1 MESVAT
7 PSWEPYQV
15 FINHRG
21 KDTKLTLASLIYHAL
36 EPYGLRVFLDQY
48 VLCPGDTIETEIRG
62 AISSS
67 SVHIAIFSKNY
78 AESHW
83 CLKELCWM
91 LTASHQPWFIP
102 IFCDVEPWEL
112 RFIDKGCYAEAFQ
125 KHRERGSMELVDEWK
140 EALGKAADISGK
152 VFKGKEALGKAAGN
166 SDTVFNW
173 KESDD
178 YGKLV
183 RNIEN
188 TVMEH
193 VKRDPLEI
201 PPHPVGLDQAWKD
214 LHDQIKKE
222 SFKKVVV
229 IAGLGGIGKSTLA
242 RHIFNELSRS
252 EFRRASYLF
261 NVRETDNHDLQRQ
274 LCRDLLGKH
283 NGTLL
288 SWEGKT
294 TLRKGL
300 KGLKSLI
307 VFDDVDQWDKIERVL
322 DVHAV
327 EEGSL
332 IFVTSRDKDVVRP
345 SYKNTSFVYDVQP
358 LKNKHARE
366 LFCYHATRQSNSLE
380 GCADLVED
388 FLKICGGL
396 PLCLQ
401 VLGEQVSSNSDRA
414 HWERQLKLY
423 SQGAS
428 LPEAND
434 VIKKLLK

>member
-1 MESVAT
+1 MELVAT
-7 PSWEPYQV
+7 PSCEPYQV

-21 KDTKLTLASLIYHAL
+21 KDTKLTLASSIYNAL

-48 VLCPGDTIETEIRG
+48 VLSPGDTIETEIRG

-78 AESHW
+78 AESEW

-91 LTASHQPWFIP
+91 LTSSHEPRFIP
-102 IFCDVEPWEL
+102 IFCDVEPSALSFVEN
-112 RFIDKGCYAEAFQ
+112 GCYAKAFE
-125 KHRERGSMELVDEWK
+125 KHLTREPKEVVVEWK
-140 EALGKAADISGK
+140 EALRKAAGISGK
-152 VFKGKEALGKAAGN
+152 VFKGKEALGKAADN
-166 SDTVFNW
+166 SDTVFYL

-183 RNIEN
+183 KNIEN
-188 TVMEH
+188 TVMKH
-193 VKRDPLEI
+193 VKRDPLEM
-201 PPHPVGLDQAWKD
+201 PLLAVGLDQAWKD
-214 LHDQIKKE
+214 LHDQIKKQ
-222 SFKKVVV
+222 SSKKVVV

-242 RHIFNELSRS
+242 RHTFNELSRS

-261 NVRETDNHDLQRQ
+261 NVRERDDHDLQRQ
-274 LCRDLLGKH
+274 LCRDLLGK
-283 NGTLL
+283 NMSDSWREGT
-288 SWEGKT
+288 T
-294 TLRKGL
+294 TLRTSL
-300 KGLKSLI
+300 KGLKVLI
-307 VFDDVDQWDKIERVL
+307 VFDDVDKWDKIERVL
-322 DVHAV
+322 DVHYV

-332 IFVTSRDKDVVRP
+332 IFVTSRDKDVVKA

-358 LKNKHARE
+358 LENKDARE

-380 GCADLVED
+380 GCADLVEQ

-401 VLGEQVSSNSDRA
+401 VLGEQLSGNSDRT

-428 LPEAND
+428 LPGAED
-434 VIKKLLK
+434 VIVGI